1 MKNNGLPGYF
11 TLNCR
16 DEMGSVSVT
25 LSDSDI
31 RSLARLAR
39 LRVEEGELKHLRE
52 KLNAVVELIAK
63 LQAVDTNGVEPMAH
77 PHDPVLRLRDDVV
90 SEGDARD
97 DLQAPAPLLRDG
109 LYLVP
114 RVLD

>member
-1 MKNNGLPGYF
+1 M
-11 TLNCR
+11 
-16 DEMGSVSVT
+16 DAASVS
-25 LSDSDI
+25 LSDHDI

-39 LRVEEGELKHLRE
+39 LRVEDGELQQVCE
-52 KLNAVVELIAK
+52 KLNAVMELIAR
-63 LQAVDTNGVEPMAH
+63 LQAVDTHGVEPMAH

-90 SEGDARD
+90 CEDDARD
-97 DLQAPAPLLRDG
+97 DLQAPAPLTRDG